1 MSLIVYGA
9 PLSPFVRKVRLFLHE
24 KDLPY
29 QLEIILP
36 FGKQPDWYRELN
48 PLGRI
53 PAFKD
58 GDFALADSSVICQYL
73 EEKYT
78 DRAALLGQSI
88 EQRAQVRWLEKYA
101 DYELAPWTT
110 FTVFRNRVLK
120 PSIGKTCDEQAIQQA
135 LAEKLPPHF
144 DYLAEVL
151 GDAEYLVGDDMT
163 LADLAFACQ
172 VINMAH
178 GGETLDA
185 QRWPTLVA
193 LYERIRARPSVQAVL
208 PQEQAVV
215 AKMRS

>member
-1 MSLIVYGA
+1 MSLVVYGA

-36 FGKQPDWYRELN
+36 FGKQPDWYRALN

-78 DRAALLGQSI
+78 DRVPLLGQSI

-101 DYELAPWTT
+101 DYELAPWAT

-120 PSIGKTCDEQAIQQA
+120 PSIGKACDEQAVQQA
-135 LAEKLPPHF
+135 LAEKLPAHL
-144 DYLAEVL
+144 DYLAKVL
-151 GDAEYLVGDDMT
+151 GDAEYLVGDSMT

-172 VINMAH
+172 AINMAH
-178 GGETLDA
+178 GGEVLDE

-193 LYERIRARPSVQAVL
+193 LYERIKARPSVQAVL
-208 PQEQAVV
+208 PQEQAVLT
-215 AKMRS
+215 KMRG